1 MTTLA
6 VEIGTVIQTEI
17 NVLKLKE
24 ENYAYSKRVLGNHK
38 SSRMLGTKV
47 RKLIQEEE
55 WDKTKKVFTFIY
67 SWALSN

>member
-1 MTTLA
+1 M
-6 VEIGTVIQTEI
+6 IQTEI